1 MQSPGNLGW
10 RTRMFDFLI
19 GLGVGLVAAWGG
31 VSFAVAKGW
40 YMAAERRAEI
50 AKKAAAESW
59 DKGTV

>member
-1 MQSPGNLGW
+1 
-10 RTRMFDFLI
+10 MFDFLI